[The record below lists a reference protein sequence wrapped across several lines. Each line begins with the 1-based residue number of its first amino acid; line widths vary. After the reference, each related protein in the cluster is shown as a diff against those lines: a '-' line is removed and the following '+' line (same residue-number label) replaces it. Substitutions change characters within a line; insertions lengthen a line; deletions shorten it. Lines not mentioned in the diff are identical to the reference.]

1 MFQPTNNKKKHNNLG
16 LPPQPPSLEELA
28 DEQEPLVMVAGGV
41 NSPVSTLSNKS
52 PTSQLIVPNIPV
64 LAADEVSVTPVQA
77 GASIEHDPVL
87 AADEV
92 STPVQTGVGIKQD
105 PVLAADEVSVTPVQA
120 GASIEHNPVLAADEV
135 SNPVQTGVG
144 IEHDPVLAADEVLT
158 PVQTG
163 VDIELPPEE
172 ASASLQLW
180 VPIADDALTA
190 PVPVGV
196 STDVSAQALPVTEFI
211 HGEPEPVVVGPLQPL
226 PF

>member
-28 DEQEPLVMVAGGV
+28 DEQEPLVVVAGGV
-41 NSPVSTLSNKS
+41 NSSVSTLSNKS

-92 STPVQTGVGIKQD
+92 STPVQTGVGIEQ
-105 PVLAADEVSVTPVQA
+105 
-120 GASIEHNPVLAADEV
+120 
-135 SNPVQTGVG
+135 
-144 IEHDPVLAADEVLT
+144 DPVLAADEVLT

-180 VPIADDALTA
+180 VPIADNALA
-190 PVPVGV
+190 SPVPVGV
-196 STDVSAQALPVTEFI
+196 STDVSA
-211 HGEPEPVVVGPLQPL
+211 H
-226 PF
+226 